1 MEIKDLVRIT
11 DELKESGISYVLGGS
26 GLLHALGLVE
36 QVNDWD
42 LLVEC
47 PKEKLLRVIHEYS
60 WQEQSSGDGLFAS
73 EYRIQVVPLSIDFIG
88 YFALRSTKGIVKLPL
103 EKGDGE
109 GKENRNGHSGSWHGI
124 PLSAPETWYV
134 AYTMMGR
141 ESKAELLYNYL
152 KDTNRNEEL
161 IRKLVRNEMMEESIK
176 ENLLQLLA

>member
-11 DELKESGISYVLGGS
+11 DELKESGISCALGGS

-47 PKEKLLRVIHEYS
+47 SKEKLLRVIQGYS

-73 EYRIQVVPLSIDFIG
+73 EYRIQVVPISIDFIG
-88 YFALRSTKGIVKLPL
+88 YFALRSTKGIVRLPL
-103 EKGDGE
+103 EKGEAE
-109 GKENRNGHSGSWHGI
+109 GKGNRHTWHGI

-134 AYTMMGR
+134 AYKMMGR
-141 ESKAELLYNYL
+141 EPKAELLYNCL
-152 KDTNRNEEL
+152 KHTARNEEL
-161 IRKLVRNEMMEESIK
+161 IMKLVRNDMLEESIK
-176 ENLLQLLA
+176 EDLLQLLA